1 MLRSLRLML
10 AAALLGL
17 SATGAVAADQPPRR
31 TISVTGEGR
40 VSATPDLAIVS
51 FAVETTAPQA
61 GAAIDDNARKSAAA
75 SAAVKE
81 RLEAKDKITT
91 TGYSLDPYYEQRE
104 RGSGQ
109 PPKISG
115 YIARN
120 EVRVELHRI
129 EAVGRLIDAATQAGA
144 NRVSGLQFTLENR
157 APQLRE
163 ALQQAGREAQQQAE
177 SVAAALGVRLK
188 QIVAATTSA
197 GPIIMPRRYEG
208 LAMAAAES
216 RAPTPIE
223 PGEVTVSA
231 TLQVTYEIE

>member
-1 MLRSLRLML
+1 MFM
-10 AAALLGL
+10 AALLGVPVT
-17 SATGAVAADQPPRR
+17 AAPAADEPPRR
-31 TISVTGEGR
+31 TISVAGEGR

-61 GAAIDDNARKSAAA
+61 GAAIDDNARKSAAV

-120 EVRVELHRI
+120 GVRVELRRI
-129 EAVGRLIDAATQAGA
+129 EAVGQLIDAATRAGA

-163 ALQQAGREAQQQAE
+163 ALQQAGRDAQQQAE
-177 SVAAALGVRLK
+177 SVAAALGVHLK
-188 QIVAATTSA
+188 QVVAATTSA

-208 LAMAAAES
+208 LAMAGAES
-216 RAPTPIE
+216 RAPTPVE
-223 PGEVTVSA
+223 PGEVTVTA